1 MQERP
6 DSPVRDSAPPRPS
19 ARVTTAHFVM
29 LLSRR
34 PDAETPGEGAPS
46 RPRRLPCRL
55 GVVASKKTGG
65 AVVRNRSKRLL
76 REAFRLRN
84 ELFPAGIDLVI
95 IAKPGASDLSLDA
108 VILEVA
114 GVASLLGR
122 RANQVLQK

>member
-1 MQERP
+1 M
-6 DSPVRDSAPPRPS
+6 
-19 ARVTTAHFVM
+19 
-29 LLSRR
+29 
-34 PDAETPGEGAPS
+34 
-46 RPRRLPCRL
+46 
-55 GVVASKKTGG
+55 
-65 AVVRNRSKRLL
+65 VRNRSKRLL